1 MNFLQKLHAGED
13 PNTSIEILEELAT
26 DKEYWIRSRVAR
38 NPNASPKILQKL
50 ATDKAYVVRHYVAQH
65 PNRNELIER
74 LVFMTEYQ
82 LYNA

>member
-1 MNFLQKLHAGED
+1 MDFLQKLDAAEN
-13 PNTSIEILEELAT
+13 PNTPTKSLELLAS
-26 DKEYWIRSRVAR
+26 DEDFYVRAWVAR
-38 NPNASPKILQKL
+38 NPNTTPKILQKL
-50 ATDKAYVVRHYVAQH
+50 ATDKAYLVRQYVAQH